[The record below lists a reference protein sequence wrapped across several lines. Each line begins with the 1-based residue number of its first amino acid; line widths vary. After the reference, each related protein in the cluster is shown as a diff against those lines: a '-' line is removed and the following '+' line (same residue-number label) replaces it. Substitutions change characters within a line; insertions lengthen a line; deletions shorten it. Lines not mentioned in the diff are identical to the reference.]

1 MTARLHSLSI
11 LLIMFTHWIPAHAVN
26 TQVETSCISIANK
39 LSSVNLKECLAL
51 KMTAS
56 DGQSNL
62 NKPLL
67 IKEYPPLGKRKPQ
80 ARILM
85 IGGIHGDEYSSVTII
100 FKWMAILDRF
110 HSGLFHWQIAP
121 LANPDGLLQ
130 TRSQR
135 TNANGVDL
143 NRNFPNGHDDDTSIS
158 YWENKTWRDPR
169 RYPGT
174 EPASETET
182 RWMMNL
188 IQDFKPDAIVS
199 VHAPYGIVDFDGP
212 RPPPTHLGPLHLH
225 LLGTYPGSLGN
236 FAGIQLDIPI
246 VTVELPY
253 AGIMPSD
260 AEIRRI
266 WIDLVRWLRTNIPKK

>member
-1 MTARLHSLSI
+1 MSARLTGLGLLLLLAQSVSLQ
-11 LLIMFTHWIPAHAVN
+11 AAYAD
-26 TQVETSCISIANK
+26 VEKICIRISNK
-39 LSSVNLKECLAL
+39 LSSVNLKECMDLHL
-51 KMTAS
+51 TAS
-56 DGQSNL
+56 GSESQGDN
-62 NKPLL
+62 PLL
-67 IKEYPPLGKRKPQ
+67 IKEYPPLGKRTPQ

-85 IGGIHGDEYSSVTII
+85 LGGIHGDEYSSVSIM

-143 NRNFPNGHDDDTSIS
+143 NRNFPNGHDADENLK

-169 RYPGT
+169 RYPGKH
-174 EPASETET
+174 PASEVET
-182 RWMMNL
+182 RWMMEL

-236 FAGIQLDIPI
+236 FAGTQLDIPI

-253 AGIMPSD
+253 AGIMPSN

-266 WIDLVRWLRTNIPKK
+266 WIDLVRWLRTNIPRK